1 MKRQALGKGLSSLIP
16 EAPAAQSEAG
26 FLLLDVDRIA
36 PSPFQPRTDF
46 TGLEGLVESIRENG
60 IVQPVVVR
68 QEGEKYELIAGER
81 RWRAA
86 QLAGVMKIP
95 AVVRTVGEDR
105 ILELALVEN
114 IQRKDLNP
122 MEEAKAYDLLLSQM
136 KLSQAD
142 IAQRVGRDRSTIAN
156 SLRLLKLPE
165 RLQRMLQS
173 GTLSFG
179 HAKAIMAI
187 SDAETQIRVA
197 EEVLLRLMSV
207 RQTEAYVNRWL
218 EKPEPAVAAE
228 VAAGQGAEDPNV
240 RAAEA
245 KLRELLG
252 TKVRIVRKGA
262 RGRIEIEFYSDEELD
277 RLYTVIMERGH

>member
-122 MEEAKAYDLLLSQM
+122 MEEAKAYDLLLTQM

-228 VAAGQGAEDPNV
+228 VTAGQGAEDPNV

>member
-122 MEEAKAYDLLLSQM
+122 MEEAKAYDLLLTQM

-218 EKPEPAVAAE
+218 EKPEPTVAAE

>member
-1 MKRQALGKGLSSLIP
+1 M
-16 EAPAAQSEAG
+16 
-26 FLLLDVDRIA
+26 LLDVDRIA
-36 PSPFQPRTDF
+36 PSPYQPRTDF
-46 TGLEGLVESIRENG
+46 SGLEGLVDSIRENG

-68 QEGEKYELIAGER
+68 QDGERFELIAGER

-95 AVVRTVGEDR
+95 AVIRTAGEDR
-105 ILELALVEN
+105 VLELALIEN

-122 MEEAKAYDLLLSQM
+122 IEEAKAYDLLLTQM

-142 IAQRVGRDRSTIAN
+142 VAKRVGRERSTIAN

-165 RLQRMLQS
+165 KLQRMLQE
-173 GTLSFG
+173 GTLTFG

-187 SDAETQIRVA
+187 SDAATQIKVA
-197 EEVLLRLMSV
+197 DEVLRRFMSV
-207 RQTEAYVNRWL
+207 RETEAHVNRML
-218 EKPEPAVAAE
+218 ERPQPKK
-228 VAAGQGAEDPNV
+228 AAGASVGLGAEDPNV

-245 KLRELLG
+245 RLRERLG
-252 TKVRIVRKGA
+252 TKVRIIRKGA

-277 RLYTVIMERGH
+277 RLFSHIMERGH